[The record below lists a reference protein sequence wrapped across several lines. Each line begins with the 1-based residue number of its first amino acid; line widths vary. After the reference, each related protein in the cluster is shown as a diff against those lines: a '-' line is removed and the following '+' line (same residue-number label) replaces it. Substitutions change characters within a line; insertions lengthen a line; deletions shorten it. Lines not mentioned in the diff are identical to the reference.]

1 MRIAS
6 TASNDITNSSRIGTL
21 SIFKRLSNRFSVKKY
36 DYSKCYSRCEMQPL
50 PNEIYQ
56 DIVDFQSDVNRP
68 IDISIYREFK
78 KEAAWVPN

>member
-6 TASNDITNSSRIGTL
+6 TAPNDITNSSCIVKL
-21 SIFKRLSNRFSVKKY
+21 FILKRLSKRFSIQKH
-36 DYSKCYSRCEMQPL
+36 DNSKCYSRCEMEPL

-78 KEAAWVPN
+78 KEAA

>member
-1 MRIAS
+1 MLLRIAFA
-6 TASNDITNSSRIGTL
+6 ASNDITNKSCIVTL
-21 SIFKRLSNRFSVKKY
+21 FIFKRLSNRFSLKKI
-36 DYSKCYSRCEMQPL
+36 DNNKCYSRCEMDPL

-78 KEAAWVPN
+78 KEAA

>member
-1 MRIAS
+1 MS
-6 TASNDITNSSRIGTL
+6 SNDITKSSSIITL
-21 SIFKRLSNRFSVKKY
+21 SIFKRLSNRFSLKKI
-36 DYSKCYSRCEMQPL
+36 DNSKCYSRCEMEPL

-78 KEAAWVPN
+78 KDAA

>member
-1 MRIAS
+1 M
-6 TASNDITNSSRIGTL
+6 
-21 SIFKRLSNRFSVKKY
+21 
-36 DYSKCYSRCEMQPL
+36 EPL

-78 KEAAWVPN
+78 KEAAWAHNLTFLVLILFDSTYLIIGDKFYNFANLLSKAY

>member
-1 MRIAS
+1 LRIAFAS
-6 TASNDITNSSRIGTL
+6 SNDITNSSCNMTL
-21 SIFKRLSNRFSVKKY
+21 FIFKRLGNRFSQKKI
-36 DYSKCYSRCEMQPL
+36 DNNKCYSRCEMDPL

-78 KEAAWVPN
+78 KEAA

>member
-6 TASNDITNSSRIGTL
+6 IDSNDITSISCIVTL
-21 SIFKRLSNRFSVKKY
+21 SIFKRLRNRLLLKKI
-36 DYSKCYSRCEMQPL
+36 DNSKCYSRCEMEPL
-50 PNEIYQ
+50 PNHIYQ

-78 KEAAWVPN
+78 KDAA

>member
-1 MRIAS
+1 MVLRIAS
-6 TASNDITNSSRIGTL
+6 TASNDITNSSCIVTL

-78 KEAAWVPN
+78 KEAA